1 MTKKKKDQYK
11 ISQTLIKEFKKE
23 YCPAQVKA
31 VYIDRSIAM
40 EATIPMQRGVYFETQ
55 CIGGGAHGQ
64 SLNDLPRLRNG
75 NKNAAHQRIDEQIA
89 AFPEILTKHG
99 IVIKD
104 AQVKIQKSLDDLI
117 VLEGTL
123 DFTGSIMDDNLGQID
138 DAVFDIKLTG
148 SIYKEFG
155 DWSWHF
161 PHNMDHT
168 QAFMYSM
175 LYSDPIKPFYY
186 IVFDYAP
193 EPSYK
198 IIRKIV
204 EPLDLLEL
212 DESIRHTLDKILYH
226 EKNGWDVS
234 PSFENC
240 KRCPLKANC
249 NVYTDAKTIEVV

>member
-1 MTKKKKDQYK
+1 MKKTSQYT
-11 ISQTLIKEFKKE
+11 ISQTLIKAFKGE
-23 YCPAQVKA
+23 YCPAQIQAMYVEKTHQ
-31 VYIDRSIAM
+31 M
-40 EATIPMQRGVYFETQ
+40 EATLPMQRGVYFETQ

-64 SLNDLPRLRNG
+64 SLDDLPRLRNG
-75 NKNAAHQRIDEQIA
+75 NKNAAHMRIDEQIQ
-89 AFPEILTKHG
+89 AFPTILKKHG

-104 AQVKIQKSLDDLI
+104 KQVVMKRNIDDI
-117 VLEGTL
+117 ISIEGTL
-123 DFTGSIMDDNLGQID
+123 DFTGSIKDDKLGIVPE
-138 DAVFDIKLTG
+138 AVFDIKLTG

-168 QAFMYSM
+168 QAFMYTS
-175 LYSDPIKPFYY
+175 LYSDSEYRKGPEVPFYY

-198 IIRKIV
+198 IIRKKV
-204 EPLDLLEL
+204 ETLDLMELE
-212 DESIRHTLDKILYH
+212 ESIRHTLDKILYH

-240 KRCPLKANC
+240 KRKPPG
-249 NVYTDAKTIEVV
+249 VVSLFTM